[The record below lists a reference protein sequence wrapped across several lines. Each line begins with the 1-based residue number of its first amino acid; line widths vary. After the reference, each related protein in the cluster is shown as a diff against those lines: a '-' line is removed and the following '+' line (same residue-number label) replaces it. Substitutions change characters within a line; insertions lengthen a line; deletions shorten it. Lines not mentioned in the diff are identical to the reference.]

1 MFHGVGEEALLFE
14 EPLMSRTT
22 VEPHP
27 LEVTD
32 AMRARVAARRAAEA
46 AAAATVPAYYAE
58 SVPAPEAAIPMWMWA
73 AGGVVVLG
81 LGYLMFRKK

>member
-1 MFHGVGEEALLFE
+1 MFGGVGEEGLLFE

-22 VEPHP
+22 AEPHP
-27 LEVTD
+27 LEVP
-32 AMRARVAARRAAEA
+32 ASVRAAAERRAAAA
-46 AAAATVPAYYAE
+46 AAAATGPAYYAE
-58 SVPAPEAAIPMWMWA
+58 STSGAESALPMWMWA